1 MSRTTPSEATPSD
14 AMPSHGLGGMRHD
27 RLIASLAGKLQ
38 PVRPISPAWLAVGWL
53 AVVIAFAGY
62 LASMSDMHA
71 MMRRLDAAP
80 DMWLAALGSALTGVL
95 AVFAAFMTSVPGRST
110 RWALLPLPALV
121 LWIWES
127 GMGCARGW
135 QLAMVHDA
143 TLADSDQCLVFIL
156 GVSLPLS
163 LLLMVLLRWT
173 FPLRPNLTLAL
184 GGLAAAGTAATLLN
198 FFHPY
203 DASVSDL
210 AIHAVAVAVVVGANR
225 LFGGRLFR

>member
-1 MSRTTPSEATPSD
+1 MSDSTP
-14 AMPSHGLGGMRHD
+14 HD
-27 RLIASLAGKLQ
+27 RLIESLAGKLE
-38 PVRPISPAWLAVGWL
+38 PVRPVSPVWLAAGWL
-53 AVVIAFAGY
+53 FVVIAFALY
-62 LASMSDMHA
+62 LAHFCDRHA
-71 MMRRLDAAP
+71 MMLRLSAAP
-80 DMWLAALGSALTGVL
+80 DMWLAALGSAVTGVL
-95 AVFAAFMTSVPGRST
+95 AVVAAFMTSVPGRST
-110 RWALLPLPALV
+110 RWALLPLPALA

-135 QLAMVHDA
+135 RLPMVHDA
-143 TLADSDQCLVFIL
+143 AMGDSDHCLIFIV

-184 GGLAAAGTAATLLN
+184 GGLAAAGAAATLLN

-210 AIHAVAVAVVVGANR
+210 VFHAVAVALVVGANR